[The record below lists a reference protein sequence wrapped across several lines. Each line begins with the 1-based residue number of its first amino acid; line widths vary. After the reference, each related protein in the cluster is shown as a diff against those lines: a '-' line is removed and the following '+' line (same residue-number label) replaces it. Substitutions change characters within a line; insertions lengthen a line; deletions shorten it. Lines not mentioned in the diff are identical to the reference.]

1 MQLYEIQN
9 IVEEYFKMKIA
20 IRSRRRNLVDAR
32 KIYFMLSKK
41 FTKNSLST
49 LGASLNGRDHAT
61 ALHNINSGKNLLETD
76 RNFNYHYR
84 TLYNKVRKH
93 CTQELELEKIN
104 TPKVIHPG
112 RLRYGKEKSLYKFLN
127 KRR

>member
-1 MQLYEIQN
+1 MKLDEIQN
-9 IVEEYFKMKIA
+9 IVEEYFKMKID

-32 KIYFMLSKK
+32 KIYFMLCKK
-41 FTKNSLST
+41 FTKNSLAS

-61 ALHNINSGKNLLETD
+61 ALYNINSGKNLIETD

-84 TLYNKVRKH
+84 NLYNRVKKH
-93 CTQELELEKIN
+93 CIPELKIEKIII
-104 TPKVIHPG
+104 PKIMHPG
-112 RLRYGKEKSLYKFLN
+112 RLRYGKEKSLHKFLN